1 MWKKIKKTLFTAKE
15 DEAAPPPAKEEAP
28 YYRSDRF
35 FYQSS
40 LVNKSGSGKKD
51 GWYFLVR
58 GGESHGPYK
67 DRDAAQIALDEI
79 IAEFKESGITG
90 RD

>member
-1 MWKKIKKTLFTAKE
+1 MWKEIKKSLFTS
-15 DEAAPPPAKEEAP
+15 DENESPAEP
-28 YYRSDRF
+28 VDQGPHYRSDRF

-40 LVNKSGSGKKD
+40 LVNKNGKGKKD

-67 DRDAAQIALDEI
+67 TREIAQEALNEVI
-79 IAEFKESGITG
+79 EGFKEAGITG
-90 RD
+90 RE

>member
-1 MWKKIKKTLFTAKE
+1 MWKKIKETLFTAKD
-15 DEAAPPPAKEEAP
+15 DEPSPPAEQAL

-40 LVNKSGSGKKD
+40 LVNKNGDSSKD

-58 GGESHGPYK
+58 GGESHGPFK
-67 DRDAAQIALDEI
+67 DRETAQIALDEA
-79 IAEFKESGITG
+79 IAIFKEAGITG